1 MQDIGLLGYFSG
13 AGLIVKLVMLF
24 LIALSVFSWTV
35 IFQRGFYIKKLKS
48 KVEYFEA
55 QFWSGVNLSK
65 LYTTLNEPQMQEGL
79 SGIFFS
85 GFKEFTRLSKQSGAK
100 SEETLSAVQRAMRI
114 AQEREIN
121 RLENHLPFLASVSSV
136 SPYIGLF
143 GTVLG
148 IMTVLHTLGN
158 VQHATISM
166 VAPGISEALIAT
178 AMGLFAAI
186 PSLLAYNR
194 FTTDARKISSQYD
207 LFREEFLN
215 ILQHQ
220 VGK

>member
-1 MQDIGLLGYFSG
+1 MQDWGLLGYLSG

-35 IFQRGFYIKKLKS
+35 IFQRGFYLKKLKH
-48 KVEYFEA
+48 KVEHFETH
-55 QFWSGVNLSK
+55 FWSGINLSK
-65 LYTTLNEPQMQEGL
+65 LYTTLNEPQMREGL
-79 SGIFFS
+79 SGIFFA
-85 GFKEFTRLSKQSGAK
+85 GFKEFTRLNKQSGIK
-100 SEETLSAVQRAMRI
+100 TQEILGAVQRAMRI

-121 RLENHLPFLASVSSV
+121 RVENHLPFLASVSSV

-194 FTTDARKISSQYD
+194 FTTDARKLQSQYD
-207 LFREEFLN
+207 LFREEFIN
-215 ILQHQ
+215 ILQFQ
-220 VGK
+220 IGK